1 MKMEYHSTMERTIR
15 ITGTGKVSVKPDRI
29 VCDIKLSGLDSDYEK
44 AVKRSADE
52 SEQVRE
58 SIASAGLDSK
68 EVKTSSFDV
77 DTEYS
82 YYKDKKK
89 GIETK
94 VLDGYRYHHFMSIEF
109 PNDNKILG
117 KVLFALSHCPV
128 ELVFSIGYTVS
139 DTESV
144 KNHLLEK
151 ATADSR
157 RKAEILA
164 GAAGVKLGQILQID
178 YSWGEMKIS
187 TGFGEMR
194 NYAKSVSVEG
204 GYDIDFNAGDID
216 IEDTVTIVWEIESL

>member
-1 MKMEYHSTMERTIR
+1 MERTIR
-15 ITGTGKVSVKPDRI
+15 IKGTGKASVKPDRI
-29 VCDIKLSGLDSDYEK
+29 VCSIKLSGLDSDYEK

-58 SIASAGLDSK
+58 SIASAGLDLK
-68 EVKTSSFDV
+68 DLKTSSFDV

-82 YYKDKKK
+82 YCKDKKR
-89 GIETK
+89 GTETT
-94 VLDGYRYHHFMSIEF
+94 VLEGYRYRHFMSIEF

-117 KVLFALSHCPV
+117 KVLFVLSHCPA
-128 ELVFSIGYTVS
+128 ELVFSISYTVS

-144 KNHLLEK
+144 KNRLLEK

-178 YSWGEMKIS
+178 YSWREMQIS
-187 TGFGEMR
+187 AELGGMQ
-194 NYAKSVSVEG
+194 NYAKSVCVG
-204 GYDIDFNAGDID
+204 DGYDIDFNADDID
-216 IEDTVTIVWEIESL
+216 VEDTVTIVWEIESL